1 MKNFVRTLLLG
12 KGTFIEDYS
21 VYRRALLLGYLEL
34 VVIAIGIYYSIVN
47 LYYEYYNSIAP
58 YVFVIIVAI
67 VSLILTRRGKY
78 EWATGILLLAVN
90 MAVFYFA
97 IRVRGDA
104 PHEFFIA
111 SALAAFVLFGY
122 KNRRLAIASVIL
134 TYLLYLVAYTGVYP
148 ENRPVNL
155 WAISSFTF
163 AFMISVA
170 ILYFTLQLHHYSEKL
185 TKEKN
190 IQLQKVNAELDRF
203 VYSASHDLRAPLSSM
218 LGLIQLAQR
227 TTNPVEVEE
236 YLKLMKGRIHHLDD
250 FIREII
256 DYSRNERMEV
266 IRQPVNIYQLVEETS
281 SNLKHLEGAEGIHV
295 QNDLPADWVI
305 PTDSMRVKIVLNNLL
320 NNAIK
325 YHDPNKDI
333 RFIRIS
339 ASRGQE
345 PPTISIQ
352 DNGIGIS
359 EEHVDKVFKMFYRAS
374 DKSKGSG
381 LGLYIVKETLGQ
393 LGGSISIQSRLGEG
407 STFTIAL
414 G

>member
-1 MKNFVRTLLLG
+1 MKNFFRTLILG
-12 KGTFIEDYS
+12 KGAFIEDYS

-34 VVIAIGIYYSIVN
+34 VVIAIGLYYSSVN
-47 LYYEYYNSIAP
+47 LYYEIYNAIAP
-58 YVFVIIVAI
+58 YVIVIIVAI
-67 VSLILTRRGKY
+67 CSLVLTRRGY
-78 EWATGILLLAVN
+78 YTWAIGILLIAVN

-122 KNRRLAIASVIL
+122 QNRKLAIASIIFA
-134 TYLLYLVAYTGVYP
+134 YALYFIAYTGIYP
-148 ENRPVNL
+148 GNRPVNL

-170 ILYFTLQLHHYSEKL
+170 ILYFTLQLHHHSEKL

-190 IQLQKVNAELDRF
+190 AQLQKVNAELDRF

-218 LGLIQLAQR
+218 LGLIEIAQR
-227 TTNPVEVEE
+227 SSDPVEIQE
-236 YLKLMKGRIHHLDD
+236 YLKLMKGRIHHLDE

-266 IRQPVNIYQLVEETS
+266 IRQPVNIYELVEETS
-281 SNLKHLEGAEGIHV
+281 SNLRHLEGADKIHV
-295 QNDLPADWVI
+295 QNDLPHDWVV
-305 PTDSMRVKIVLNNLL
+305 PTDAMRVKIVMNNLL

-339 ASRGQE
+339 AARGQE
-345 PPTISIQ
+345 PPTISVQ